1 MYQSRVLIVDDDP
14 FARVVVSKRIE
25 QLGAAVVVAADGMEA
40 LDALKSG
47 TFDLAV
53 VDLEMPRLDGYELL
67 GCIRGLPNLKHLPV
81 IVLTGRDDRASLEKA
96 LTCGATSFLIKP
108 LNWLA
113 FSAHIE
119 HLMHLSKA
127 ARQLQGLEQAKA
139 TG

>member
-1 MYQSRVLIVDDDP
+1 MYKPRVLIVDDDP

-25 QLGAAVVVAADGMEA
+25 QLGAEVVRAADGVEA
-40 LDALKSG
+40 LDVLKSG

-67 GCIRGLPNLKHLPV
+67 GCIRGLPVLKHLPV
-81 IVLTGRDDRASLEKA
+81 IVLTGRDDRASLERA
-96 LTCGATSFLIKP
+96 LTCGATSLLIKP

-119 HLMHLSKA
+119 HLMHLSIA
-127 ARQLQGLEQAKA
+127 ARQHNPVLLKA
-139 TG
+139 

>member
-1 MYQSRVLIVDDDP
+1 MYQPRVLIVDDDP

-25 QLGAAVVVAADGMEA
+25 QLGAAVVAAADGLEA
-40 LDALKSG
+40 LDALRSG

-119 HLMHLSKA
+119 HLMYLSTA
-127 ARQLQGLEQAKA
+127 ARQLQALTAKA
-139 TG
+139 SA

>member
-1 MYQSRVLIVDDDP
+1 MYQPRVLIVDDDP
-14 FARVVVSKRIE
+14 FARVVVAKRIE
-25 QLGAAVVVAADGMEA
+25 QLGADVVRAADGVEA

-67 GCIRGLPNLKHLPV
+67 GCIRGLPMLKHLPV
-81 IVLTGRDDRASLEKA
+81 IVLTGRDDRASLERA

-127 ARQLQGLEQAKA
+127 ARQQQPTPVFVKA
-139 TG
+139 

>member
-1 MYQSRVLIVDDDP
+1 MYQPRVLIVDDDP

-127 ARQLQGLEQAKA
+127 ARQLQSMEPVKA
-139 TG
+139 VG

>member
-1 MYQSRVLIVDDDP
+1 MYKPRVLIVDDDP
-14 FARVVVSKRIE
+14 FARAVVAKRIE
-25 QLGAAVVVAADGMEA
+25 QLGAEVIRVADGIEA
-40 LDALKSG
+40 LDALRSG
-47 TFDLAV
+47 VFDLAL

-81 IVLTGRDDRASLEKA
+81 IVLTGREDRASLERA

-127 ARQLQGLEQAKA
+127 ARQHA
-139 TG
+139 TAI

>member
-1 MYQSRVLIVDDDP
+1 MYKPRVLIVDDDA
-14 FARVVVSKRIE
+14 FARAAVAKRIE
-25 QLGAAVVVAADGMEA
+25 QLGADVVRAADGFEA
-40 LDALKSG
+40 LDVLKSG

-81 IVLTGRDDRASLEKA
+81 IVLTGKEDRASLERA

-127 ARQLQGLEQAKA
+127 ARQYQPQASASK
-139 TG
+139 

>member
-1 MYQSRVLIVDDDP
+1 MYQPRVLIVDDDP

-25 QLGAAVVVAADGMEA
+25 QLGAAVVVAADGLEA
-40 LDALKSG
+40 LDALRSG

-119 HLMHLSKA
+119 HLMHLSTA
-127 ARQLQGLEQAKA
+127 ARQLQALTAKVSA
-139 TG
+139 